1 MMALLDVA
9 VLVALPGIDRLRLHP
24 ILLHQSVVTTR
35 EELAARRLHRQT
47 HPIGPML
54 GRHAPQGPH
63 RVLKAVAEAL
73 KTLRETQRHVFPVR
87 VRQHKV
93 IDQVRER
100 LAGNRHAQVGQVR
113 EVRRAQ
119 SAGQMLLRE
128 EHLLIRPARGPP
140 MFDPPLQGPQLSF
153 GEPPRIAA
161 LQFFEQ
167 GLGFPPRPLFEQ
179 NLDLIPDRGER
190 IVARSPGALHHPLR
204 AEPIRVPIRPCRF
217 AIHACLRRCQSQR
230 RLLAQPGPQG
240 PNLRIRHH
248 SGLPSMRGIPTA

>member
-1 MMALLDVA
+1 MALLDVA

-24 ILLHQSVVTTR
+24 ILLHQSVVSPR
-35 EELAARRLHRQT
+35 EELAARRLHRQA

-54 GRHAPQGPH
+54 GRHATQGPH
-63 RVLKAVAEAL
+63 RILKAVTETL
-73 KTLRETQRHVFPVR
+73 ETLRKTQRHVFPVR
-87 VRQHKV
+87 VRQHEV

-100 LAGNRHAQVGQVR
+100 LAGNCHAQIGQVR
-113 EVRRAQ
+113 EVRSAQ
-119 SAGQMLLRE
+119 PAGQMLLRE
-128 EHLLIRPARGPP
+128 EHLLVRPARGSP
-140 MFDPPLQGPQLSF
+140 MFDPPLQRPQLPL

-179 NLDLIPDRGER
+179 NLDFAPNLGER
-190 IVARSPGALHHPLR
+190 IVARSPGPLHNSLR
-204 AEPIRVPIRPCRF
+204 GKLIRVPIRPCRF
-217 AIHACLRRCQSQR
+217 AIHTCLRRRQSQR
-230 RLLAQPGPQG
+230 RLLAEPGPQG